1 MIGRKTPRTEEETSN
16 LKGFDDYALS
26 LGDVMRGE
34 RATLNKSLLDVQ
46 RELRIKAPYIV
57 AIENA
62 DPAVFD
68 TPGFIAGY
76 VRSYSRYLGLDPDWA
91 FHKFCEE
98 SGFSG
103 VHGMQPEA
111 SSPRPGATAEPTK
124 RGRRRA
130 KVEEDPL
137 LASATALMPQ
147 RPSPFEGMNAGA
159 LGSFV
164 VLAGLIGMLGYGGYS
179 ILQEVQRVTVAPV
192 DAAPVLEPELDPL
205 STRNIAQQSTV
216 TTDVVTPSQE
226 ALGRLYRPKALDA
239 PILVARDG
247 PIGIIDPETVGVWRA
262 PAAPSSMDIA
272 IAEATAK
279 PVEPVPPVQVVAPP
293 PPVVAIVAQRP
304 AWVRV
309 RAADN
314 TILLE
319 KILDAGESFV
329 LPNSEEPA
337 TLRAGN
343 SGDVYFL
350 VDGDTFGPA
359 GAPGAVA
366 SNVVL
371 SRETLSTDFAL
382 ADLDGDADL
391 REVIATAEARILDLP
406 PDPDSDPEAAE

>member
-1 MIGRKTPRTEEETSN
+1 MIGRKPPRTQVEN
-16 LKGFDDYALS
+16 NLLKGFDDYALS

-91 FHKFCEE
+91 FQKFCEE
-98 SGFSG
+98 SGFTG

-111 SSPRPGATAEPTK
+111 GSARKTAASRAEDAGARARGK
-124 RGRRRA
+124 RR
-130 KVEEDPL
+130 EIDPL

-147 RPSPFEGMNAGA
+147 RTSVLDGLNAGA
-159 LGSFV
+159 LGSLV
-164 VLAGLIGMLGYGGYS
+164 VLAGLIGALGYGGYS
-179 ILQEVQRVTVAPV
+179 ILQEVQRVTLTPAEVAPGASTV
-192 DAAPVLEPELDPL
+192 IQDPL
-205 STRNIAQQSTV
+205 SAAALTDPALRNSDDVQTP
-216 TTDVVTPSQE
+216 TTQ
-226 ALGRLYRPKALDA
+226 ALNRIYRPEVLEV
-239 PILVARDG
+239 PVLTARDG
-247 PIGIIDPETVGVWRA
+247 PISTIDPETVGIWRA
-262 PAAPSSMDIA
+262 PPAPENLQIADI
-272 IAEATAK
+272 
-279 PVEPVPPVQVVAPP
+279 EPTEPTSVQVLAPP
-293 PPVVAIVAQRP
+293 PPVVAIVAASP

-314 TILLE
+314 SILLE
-319 KILDAGESFV
+319 RILDTGESFV
-329 LPNSEEPA
+329 LPNDGDPA

-350 VDGDTFGPA
+350 IDGQTYGPA

-366 SNVVL
+366 SNIVL
-371 SRETLSTDFAL
+371 SRDTLSTTYAA
-382 ADLDGDADL
+382 ADLDADPGL
-391 REVIATAEARILDLP
+391 REVIATAEAKIAGLP
-406 PDPDSDPEAAE
+406 WDDAPVE

>member
-1 MIGRKTPRTEEETSN
+1 MIGRKPPRTQQEN
-16 LKGFDDYALS
+16 NLLKGFDDYALS

-91 FHKFCEE
+91 FQKFCEE

-111 SSPRPGATAEPTK
+111 GSVRKTSAARAEEARARARSK
-124 RGRRRA
+124 RR
-130 KVEEDPL
+130 EIDPL

-147 RPSPFEGMNAGA
+147 RTSMLDGLNAGA
-159 LGSFV
+159 LGSMV
-164 VLAGLIGMLGYGGYS
+164 VLAGLIGALGYGGYS
-179 ILQEVQRVTVAPV
+179 ILQEVQRVTLAPAEV
-192 DAAPVLEPELDPL
+192 TPGASTVIQDPL
-205 STRNIAQQSTV
+205 SAAALTDPALRNSDDVQTP
-216 TTDVVTPSQE
+216 TTQ
-226 ALGRLYRPKALDA
+226 AMNRIYRPEVLEV
-239 PILVARDG
+239 PVLTARDG
-247 PIGIIDPETVGVWRA
+247 PISTIDPETVGNWRA
-262 PAAPSSMDIA
+262 SPPTEDVQ
-272 IAEATAK
+272 IAEIEQ
-279 PVEPVPPVQVVAPP
+279 PEPTSVQVLVPP
-293 PPVVAIVAQRP
+293 PPVVAIVAASP

-314 TILLE
+314 SILLE
-319 KILDAGESFV
+319 RILDTGESYV
-329 LPNSEEPA
+329 LPNDGDPA

-350 VDGDTFGPA
+350 IDGQTYGPA

-366 SNVVL
+366 SNIIL
-371 SRETLSTDFAL
+371 SRDTLSTTYAT
-382 ADLDGDADL
+382 ADLDADPGL
-391 REVIATAEARILDLP
+391 RDVIATAEANIAVLP
-406 PDPDSDPEAAE
+406 GDDAAVE